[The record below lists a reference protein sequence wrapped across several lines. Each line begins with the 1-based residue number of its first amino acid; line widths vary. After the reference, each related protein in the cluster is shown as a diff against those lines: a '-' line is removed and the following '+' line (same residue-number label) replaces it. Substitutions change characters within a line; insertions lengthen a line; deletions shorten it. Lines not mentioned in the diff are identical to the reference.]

1 MNSARLRQLVFAAG
15 VLVAAGGVA
24 VAGPGPKGHGHSDGT
39 DTPYGI
45 PGDPRKPARTVEVI
59 MTDGPE
65 GMRYEPSRIEIRQ
78 GEQIRFVMKNHGQLE
93 HEFVLATFEE
103 NAAHAKEMEKNPE
116 MEHDEPNMKRLKPAA
131 GADVLWRFT
140 RPGEFQ
146 YACLIPGH
154 MQAGMKGVVIVRPA
168 KAGAGNSSKA
178 IAK

>member
-1 MNSARLRQLVFAAG
+1 MSAARLREMLVAVGVLAAAAG
-15 VLVAAGGVA
+15 IA
-24 VAGPGPKGHGHSDGT
+24 VAGPGPKGHGHSHGT
-39 DTPYGI
+39 DNRYGV
-45 PGDPRKPARTVEVI
+45 PGDPKKPARTVEVI

-65 GMRYEPSRIEIRQ
+65 GMRYEPSRIEIKQ

-93 HEFVLATFEE
+93 HEFVLATFAE

-154 MQAGMKGVVIVRPA
+154 MQAGMKGVVIVTPARPA
-168 KAGAGNSSKA
+168 SGKSSKTP
-178 IAK
+178 AK